1 MSEASVIIWRQG
13 AAGRI
18 RLNRPTALNALTLEM
33 VRSLRA
39 ALDAWADDPSVA
51 VVLLDGAGE
60 RGLCAGGDIRALH
73 GSIASD
79 SASQDDA
86 AWRFLFE
93 EYRLN
98 ARIAGYPKPFVAL
111 MDGIVMGGGVG
122 VSAHG
127 SHRLVTETTRL
138 AMPEVGIG
146 FLPDVGGT
154 WLLGRAPGQ
163 TGLYIGL
170 TGERLAA
177 ADAIS
182 AGFADIAIAAAAWPD
197 LAAAL
202 ATLHGPVDAAMV
214 WSCIDRFA
222 AHPEAGA
229 LPARRALIDR
239 CFAQAE
245 IEDILAALDNDGSEF
260 AVWTAQQ
267 LRNKSPTCLK
277 LSLRAIREARHLT
290 LEQALV
296 VELRCAMRLLRAP
309 DFDEGVRAAVIDR
322 SRVPVWRPAALA
334 QVRQPLLDRFFETLG
349 EADLRFD

>member
-1 MSEASVIIWRQG
+1 MSDVSVIVWRQG
-13 AAGRI
+13 VAGRI

-51 VVLLDGAGE
+51 LVLLDGAGE

-73 GSIASD
+73 GSVRADGGSG
-79 SASQDDA
+79 DDA

-93 EYRLN
+93 EYQLN
-98 ARIAGYPKPFVAL
+98 ARIAGYPKPYVAL

-122 VSAHG
+122 VSAHA

-154 WLLGRAPGQ
+154 WLLGRAPGE

-182 AGFADIAIAAAAWPD
+182 AGFADTAIAAAAWPD
-197 LAAAL
+197 LSEAL
-202 ATLHGPVDAAMV
+202 VTLHGYVDAATV
-214 WSCIDRFA
+214 SACISRFA
-222 AHPEAGA
+222 ARPADGA
-229 LPARRALIDR
+229 LPPRRALIDR
-239 CFAQAE
+239 CFAAAE
-245 IEDILAALDNDGSEF
+245 VEDILAELDHDGGEF
-260 AVWTAQQ
+260 AGWTAQL
-267 LRNKSPTCLK
+267 LRHKSPTCLK
-277 LSLRAIREARHLT
+277 LSLRAIRAARKLT

-322 SRVPVWRPAALA
+322 SRAPVWQPAALG
-334 QVRQPLLDRFFETLG
+334 QVSRAMLDRYFETLG